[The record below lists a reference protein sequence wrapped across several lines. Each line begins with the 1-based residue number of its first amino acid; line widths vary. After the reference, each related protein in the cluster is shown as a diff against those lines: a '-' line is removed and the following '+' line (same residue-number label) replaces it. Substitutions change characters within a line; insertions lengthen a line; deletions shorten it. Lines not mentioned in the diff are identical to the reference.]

1 MQGYQENLFENWIL
15 FALRT
20 EVVKGSVPP
29 NNCLY
34 DNQFKANEQKA
45 MTFIGIYIGLV
56 EVQLSMHEF
65 LFIYVY
71 QNECTICCILRPMLK
86 IDLDIQSTYKHF
98 L

>member
-1 MQGYQENLFENWIL
+1 M
-15 FALRT
+15 RT

-34 DNQFKANEQKA
+34 DNQFKTNEGKA
-45 MTFIGIYIGLV
+45 ITFIGIYIGIV

-71 QNECTICCILRPMLK
+71 QKTYTICCMVRPIPK
-86 IDLDIQSTYKHF
+86 ITLNIQSMTYYRNLEMLDK
-98 L
+98 

>member
-1 MQGYQENLFENWIL
+1 M
-15 FALRT
+15 RT

-34 DNQFKANEQKA
+34 DNQFKTNEGKA
-45 MTFIGIYIGLV
+45 MTFIGIYIGIV

-71 QNECTICCILRPMLK
+71 QNKCTICCMARPMPK
-86 IDLDIQSTYKHF
+86 IDLDIQSTYKHKVTVEHVNN
-98 L
+98 LTV